1 MKQLFSVLITLFL
14 IIPSPSLH
22 ALQPP
27 DQPDLAEL
35 SAAPGQSPSAAALVG
50 ACNRYNDLN
59 TSIRD
64 GKISKEPAR
73 SALKRLLAEVRQRY
87 ELAGGRN
94 YTKTDWT
101 FPLAG
106 YDSRAITGGSNKGY
120 IASGYDFYTGNRHG
134 GHPAVDIFIR
144 DRDQDSLDDRANRPV
159 TVLSVTGGIVVA
171 LEREW
176 EQGSGLRGG
185 KYLWIYD
192 PANDLLVY
200 YAHNSELLVGLGD
213 MVKPGDAIAKVGR
226 SGFNAHKRRS
236 PTHLHLSVLRVQDGW
251 PLPLNVYQDLA
262 HAKTIA
268 AQ

>member
-1 MKQLFSVLITLFL
+1 MKQLYSALVTLFL
-14 IIPSPSLH
+14 IIPSSSLH
-22 ALQPP
+22 ASQTP

-35 SAAPGQSPSAAALVG
+35 TDMPGQSSSVAAVSN
-50 ACNRYNDLN
+50 ACIRYNALN
-59 TSIRD
+59 NLIRD
-64 GKISKEPAR
+64 GKISKVPAR
-73 SALKRLLAEVRQRY
+73 SALKRLLADVRQEFDR
-87 ELAGGRN
+87 AGGKL
-94 YTKTDWT
+94 YPKDAWI

-106 YDSRAITGGSNKGY
+106 YDSRAITGGRNKGY
-120 IASGYDFYTGNRHG
+120 IARGYDFFTGNRHG
-134 GHPAVDIFIR
+134 GHPAFDIFIR
-144 DRDQDSLDDRANRPV
+144 DRDQDSRDDRTNKPV

-200 YAHNSELLVGLGD
+200 YAHNSELLVRLGD
-213 MVKPGDAIAKVGR
+213 IVKPGDAIAKVGR
-226 SGFNAHKRRS
+226 SGFNANKRRS

-262 HAKTIA
+262 QAKA
-268 AQ
+268 VAEQ